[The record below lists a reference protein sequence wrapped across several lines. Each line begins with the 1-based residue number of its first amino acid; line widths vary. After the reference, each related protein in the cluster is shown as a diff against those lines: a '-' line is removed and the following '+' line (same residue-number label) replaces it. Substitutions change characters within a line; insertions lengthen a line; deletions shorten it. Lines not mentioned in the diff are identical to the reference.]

1 LNYVKDRRLDT
12 KLDALVKF
20 TASVVENKGKA
31 TPESKTA
38 FFNAGYT
45 EVNMI
50 DVVIVVGDKIV
61 SNYIHNL
68 ADFAIDFLLLQH
80 YNFNPLIKT
89 NTILSHRAQSRCTL

>member
-1 LNYVKDRRLDT
+1 
-12 KLDALVKF
+12 
-20 TASVVENKGKA
+20 VVENKGKQLLNLNH
-31 TPESKTA
+31 
-38 FFNAGYT
+38 FFNAGY
-45 EVNMI
+45 NKN

-89 NTILSHRAQSRCTL
+89 NTILSHRAVKMYSVQPLLELTIEFYKSYWFKT